1 MPQGCR
7 PAPSARPT
15 ARNEPPPGLVYRR
28 GTLPVGDYEDAGQ
41 GLEGVDGG
49 PPGKAMTDRVVH
61 IDPAAHKVAD
71 ALLPWFANGT
81 LEGEERAFVERHLA
95 ECPRCRQEVDW
106 LRKLYAACVAG
117 EASPE
122 APAVFGKLRRR
133 LEAPRSRSSS
143 LLSRRASW
151 SRWVMAAQL
160 ALIVA
165 LSALWVHD
173 TDREPA
179 YRTLGALPVVA
190 PPAGALVVVFDP
202 STSEAEMRRV
212 MREADARVVDG
223 PTRSN
228 AYVLAV
234 PAGRREQAIETLKSE
249 RAVALVEA
257 LDPERSR

>member
-1 MPQGCR
+1 M
-7 PAPSARPT
+7 
-15 ARNEPPPGLVYRR
+15 
-28 GTLPVGDYEDAGQ
+28 GTVSVGEYDNAGQ
-41 GLEGVDGG
+41 GPERPDDGTA
-49 PPGKAMTDRVVH
+49 GKPMSDHVVR

-81 LEGEERAFVERHLA
+81 LEGEERAFVERHLR

-117 EASPE
+117 EASPDT
-122 APAVFGKLRRR
+122 PAVFRKLRRR
-133 LEAPRSRSSS
+133 LEAPRSRFRS
-143 LLSRRASW
+143 LSLHRASW
-151 SRWVMAAQL
+151 TRWAMGAQL

-165 LSALWVHD
+165 LSALWVYD
-173 TDREPA
+173 TEREPA

-234 PAGRREQAIETLKSE
+234 PAARREQAIETLKSE

>member
-1 MPQGCR
+1 MPAG
-7 PAPSARPT
+7 
-15 ARNEPPPGLVYRR
+15 E
-28 GTLPVGDYEDAGQ
+28 YEDAGQ
-41 GLEGVDGG
+41 GLERSELGAL
-49 PPGKAMTDRVVH
+49 PGAGEPMTDRVVR

-81 LEGEERAFVERHLA
+81 LDGEEGAFVERHLA
-95 ECPRCRQEVDW
+95 QCPRCRQEVDW
-106 LRKLYAACVAG
+106 LRKLYAACLAG
-117 EASPE
+117 EAASE
-122 APAVFGKLRRR
+122 APAVFRKLRRK
-133 LEAPRSRSSS
+133 LEAPRSRWQS
-143 LLSRRASW
+143 LGARPARW
-151 SRWVMAAQL
+151 TRWVMGAQF

-165 LSALWVHD
+165 LGALSVHD
-173 TDREPA
+173 TEREPA

-202 STSEAEMRRV
+202 STSEAELRRV

-234 PAGRREQAIETLKSE
+234 PAGRRDQAIETLKSE

-257 LDPERSR
+257 LDPEGSR

>member
-1 MPQGCR
+1 MVAG
-7 PAPSARPT
+7 
-15 ARNEPPPGLVYRR
+15 E
-28 GTLPVGDYEDAGQ
+28 YEDAGQ
-41 GLEGVDGG
+41 GLGG
-49 PPGKAMTDRVVH
+49 WEVAPLPGAGKSMTDRVVRL
-61 IDPAAHKVAD
+61 DPAAHKVAD

-81 LEGEERAFVERHLA
+81 LDGEERAFVERHVA
-95 ECPRCRQEVDW
+95 QCPRCRQEVDW
-106 LRKLYAACVAG
+106 LRKLYAACAAG
-117 EASPE
+117 EAQTE
-122 APAVFGKLRRR
+122 APAVFRKLRRK
-133 LEAPRSRSSS
+133 LEAPRSRRPS
-143 LLSRRASW
+143 LGARHA
-151 SRWVMAAQL
+151 RWTRWAMGAQF

-165 LSALWVHD
+165 LGALWVHD
-173 TDREPA
+173 TERESA

-212 MREADARVVDG
+212 MRAADARVVDG

-249 RAVALVEA
+249 HAVALVEA